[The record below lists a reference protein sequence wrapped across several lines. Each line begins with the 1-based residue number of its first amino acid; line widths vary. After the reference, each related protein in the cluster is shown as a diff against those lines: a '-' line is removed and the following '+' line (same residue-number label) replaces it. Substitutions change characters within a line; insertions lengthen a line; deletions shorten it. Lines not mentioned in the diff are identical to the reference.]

1 MKIASYVPYIA
12 LALTAITLWFPRRY
26 FVAMVAASIVTAW
39 YQGLIA
45 ITGIAWLLLLT
56 VLCLLFTRSKGWLR
70 LFFGCCLM
78 VLAVALG
85 MHLLP
90 GFKSMTLIEPVVLSP
105 GAAPFK
111 LQLSPDKIL
120 AGLIV
125 AATVWDQY
133 IHSTKE
139 FGVVI
144 RKAAPL
150 IVANIAVLIAL
161 SISIGYLNFAPKFT
175 PLFFIWAAHNLL
187 FTCIG
192 EEIFFRGFIQHQLA
206 TSFAEMRNGQWL
218 ALAISSIL
226 FGLVHFGGGTS
237 YVLLAVVA
245 GFGYGYVFMKTQRIE
260 MSMLAHFI
268 MNAMHFLLFAYPRLL

>member
-1 MKIASYVPYIA
+1 
-12 LALTAITLWFPRRY
+12 
-26 FVAMVAASIVTAW
+26 
-39 YQGLIA
+39 
-45 ITGIAWLLLLT
+45 
-56 VLCLLFTRSKGWLR
+56 
-70 LFFGCCLM
+70 
-78 VLAVALG
+78 
-85 MHLLP
+85 
-90 GFKSMTLIEPVVLSP
+90 MTLIEPVVLSP

-125 AATVWDQY
+125 AATVWDRY
-133 IHSTKE
+133 IRSSQE
-139 FGVVI
+139 LSAAI
-144 RKAAPL
+144 RQATPL
-150 IVANIAVLIAL
+150 IFINVMIVIAL
-161 SISIGYLNFAPKFT
+161 SIGIGYLNFAPKFT

-245 GFGYGYVFMKTQRIE
+245 GFGYGYVFMRTQRIE
-260 MSMLAHFI
+260 MSVLAHFI
-268 MNAMHFLLFAYPRLL
+268 MNATHFLLFAYPRLQ